1 MKKTTFKI
9 LFVMFFAATFAGL
22 AQTLNQNAMWPN
34 PAWSLTGTYNTDPAA
49 LEADPTVSSNF
60 AFDDDDAGNGSD
72 DDIAA
77 ESPIIDLTAAYT
89 AGETWITISGNF
101 VYNYNNDDIL
111 QFEYWDADAMTW
123 NIIGTP
129 FNADTA
135 GAPLNNFCSG
145 TTEMYTTDIL
155 NIAGFTVTQLAGFRY
170 RIYFDDLVGG
180 PGYEWGFCFDS
191 PTITSVTPPSCP
203 DPSALAVANITDSTA
218 DLSWLE
224 SGSATAWDVEIVT
237 TGTPPTG
244 TPTATGVTNPY
255 TATGLMQDTEY
266 DFYVR
271 ANCGVDGT
279 SAFIGPFTFRTACTP
294 IAAPYTENFE
304 TFTTSAS
311 AFVSENCWTGTG
323 GSYFW
328 ESAPGTDTG
337 SGGTGPSPTIT
348 TGNYFYTEAS
358 AGSAGN
364 TTDLIS
370 PLVDLSGL
378 TAPSLTFN
386 YHMFGGNM
394 GTLDVLVNGTT
405 NVWSLSGEQ
414 QTSETAPWELAVVDL
429 SAFTGQTISVTFR
442 GTSAGTFEGDISIDN
457 VSFDELPSCTAP
469 NALTATNI
477 DGFSADLGWTEN
489 GTATTWNIEL
499 VDITGGGTATG
510 TPTATGITTNPY
522 SATGLEPSNNY
533 EFYVQADC
541 GVDGTSTWVGP
552 FAFSTT
558 VACPEPTAL
567 TASNILTTSADLGW
581 TAGGSETLWD
591 VEIVDITGGGT
602 ATGTPTATG
611 VANPYTA
618 TGLTD
623 DNAYEFYVRADC
635 GANGTSAWVGPFAF
649 RTACT
654 ATLAPYTE
662 DFETFTTGGSAFG
675 TENCWTGTGGVYYW
689 ESAPGTDVGSGGTGP
704 DPTITTGNYFYTEAS
719 AGSAGNTTDLISPLV
734 DLTALTAPALTF
746 NYHMFGG
753 QIGTLDVLVNG
764 TTNVW
769 SLSGEQQTSAT
780 TPWELAVVDLSAFA
794 GQTISVTFRA
804 TSAGTFEG
812 DISIDNVSF
821 TEFPACA
828 APNALSAT
836 NLTDTTA
843 DLGWTENGTATV
855 WDIEIV
861 DITGGGMATGTPT
874 VTGVATNPYNATG
887 LIQNNDYCF
896 YVRSDC
902 GGGTFSAWA
911 GPFCFTTLETCP
923 APSALTATNIMETTA
938 DLGWTENGAA
948 TTWNIELVD
957 VTAGGSATGTPTV
970 SGVMTNPY
978 NATGLVGD
986 NNYQF
991 YVQADCGV
999 DGVSAWAGPFSFNT
1013 PYVAVP
1019 PDCTNGIFLDSG
1031 GASGNYSDN
1040 ENITYTICPDMA
1052 GDAVTVE
1059 FTFFST
1065 ENNGATACYDG
1076 LTIHDGPDN
1085 TASTIDPAGGGTI
1098 WCFDRNDM
1106 PAIGTGD
1113 LQGMMITSSDPSGC
1127 LTFVFTSDGSVQRP
1141 GWEAN
1146 VTCGP
1151 LSVES
1156 AEVRGFIHYVNT
1168 NTNSFVVNAQSNIES
1183 IVVYN
1188 LVGQTIAKVS
1198 PNADEGEA
1206 YLGSAKN
1213 GVYFARVTL
1222 ENGRTSVVKF
1232 VK

>member
-1 MKKTTFKI
+1 
-9 LFVMFFAATFAGL
+9 MFFVCTYLGFS
-22 AQTLNQNAMWPN
+22 QTLNQNAMWPN
-34 PAWSLTGTYNTDPAA
+34 PAWSLTGTYNADPSA
-49 LEADPTVSSNF
+49 LEADPTVTANF

-77 ESPIIDLTAAYT
+77 ESPVIDLTAAFM
-89 AGETWITISGNF
+89 AGETWITVSGNL

-111 QFEYWDADAMTW
+111 QFEYWDADASTW
-123 NIIGTP
+123 NVFSGPID
-129 FNADTA
+129 ADTA
-135 GAPLNNFCSG
+135 TPPTNNFCAG
-145 TTEMYTTDIL
+145 TSEAYTTDVL
-155 NIAGFTVTQLAGFRY
+155 NIVGFTPTQLSGFRY

-180 PGYEWGFCFDS
+180 PGFEWGFCFDA
-191 PTITSVTPPSCP
+191 PTITSATPPSCP
-203 DPSALAVANITDSTA
+203 DPSMLMAANITDTTA
-218 DLSWLE
+218 DLSWTE
-224 SGSATAWDVEIVT
+224 SGSATAWDIEVVT

-244 TPTATGVTNPY
+244 TPTATAVTNPY
-255 TATGLMQDTEY
+255 TLTGLTENTEY
-266 DFYVR
+266 DYYVR

-279 SAFIGPFTFRTACTP
+279 SAFIGPFTFRTACAA

-304 TFTTSAS
+304 TFTTGGA
-311 AFVSENCWTGTG
+311 AFIFENCWTGTG
-323 GSYFW
+323 GGYYW
-328 ESAPGTDTG
+328 ESAPGTDNG
-337 SGGTGPSPTIT
+337 SAGTGPDPTIT

-358 AGSAGN
+358 NGSSGD
-364 TTDLIS
+364 TTELIS
-370 PLVDLSGL
+370 PLIDL
-378 TAPSLTFN
+378 TALAAPALTFN
-386 YHMFGGNM
+386 YHMFGVQI

-414 QTSETAPWELAVVDL
+414 QASATAPWELAVVNL
-429 SAFTGQTISVTFR
+429 SAYAGQTITVTFR

-457 VSFDELPSCTAP
+457 IAFTELPSCAAP

-489 GTATTWNIEL
+489 GTATVWNIEL

-510 TPTATGITTNPY
+510 TPTASGITTNPY
-522 SATGLEPSNNY
+522 SATGLETTNDY

-541 GVDGTSTWVGP
+541 GVDGTSAWVGP

-567 TASNILTTSADLGW
+567 TATNILTTSADLGW

-611 VANPYTA
+611 VANPYSA

-623 DNAYEFYVRADC
+623 DNTYEFYVRADC
-635 GANGTSAWVGPFAF
+635 GGNGTSTWAGPFTF
-649 RTACT
+649 TTACN
-654 ATLAPYTE
+654 ALVAPYTE
-662 DFETFTTGGSAFG
+662 DFETFTTGGSAF
-675 TENCWTGTGGVYYW
+675 TNENCWTGTGGTYYW
-689 ESAPGTDVGSGGTGP
+689 ESAPGTDAGSGGTGP
-704 DPTITTGNYFYTEAS
+704 SPTITTGNYFYTEAS
-719 AGSAGNTTDLISPLV
+719 AGASGDTTDLISPLV
-734 DLTALTAPALTF
+734 DLSGLTVPALIF
-746 NYHMFGG
+746 NYHMYGG

-769 SLSGEQQTSAT
+769 TLSGEQQTSDTA
-780 TPWELAVVDLSAFA
+780 PWELAVVDLSAFA
-794 GQTISVTFRA
+794 GQTISVTFRG

-828 APNALSAT
+828 TPNALNAT
-836 NLTDTTA
+836 NLTDTAA
-843 DLGWTENGTATV
+843 DLGWTENGTATA

-861 DITGGGMATGTPT
+861 DITGSGMATGTPT
-874 VTGVATNPYNATG
+874 VSGVMNPYTATG
-887 LIQNNDYCF
+887 LTQNNDYCF
-896 YVRSDC
+896 YVRADC

-923 APSALTATNIMETTA
+923 APSALTATNIMETSA
-938 DLGWTENGAA
+938 DLGWTENG
-948 TTWNIELVD
+948 TSTLWNIEIVD
-957 VTAGGSATGTPTV
+957 ITAGGTVTGTATDE
-970 SGVMTNPY
+970 GVTTNPFT
-978 NATGLVGD
+978 ATGLVGD
-986 NNYQF
+986 NSYEF

-999 DGVSAWAGPFSFNT
+999 DGVSAWAGPFSFST

-1031 GASGNYSDN
+1031 GQSGNYGIS

-1052 GDAVTVE
+1052 GEAVTVE
-1059 FTFFST
+1059 FTFFSL
-1065 ENNGATACYDG
+1065 ENNGATGCWDG

-1085 TASTIDPAGGGTI
+1085 MAATIDSPNGPL
-1098 WCFDRNDM
+1098 WCWDRNDM
-1106 PAIGTGD
+1106 PAEGSGD
-1113 LQGMMITSSDPSGC
+1113 LQGMMITSSDASGC
-1127 LTFVFTSDGSVQRP
+1127 LTFVFTSDTSVTRP
-1141 GWEAN
+1141 GWTAN

-1156 AEVRGFIHYVNT
+1156 AEVRGFVHYVNT
-1168 NTNSFVVNAQSNIES
+1168 NNNSFVVNSQSIIES
-1183 IVVYN
+1183 IEVYN
-1188 LVGQTIAKVS
+1188 LVGQTITRVE
-1198 PNADEGEA
+1198 PNASEGA
-1206 YLGSAKN
+1206 AFLTSARN